1 MDIARPEFAKK
12 RRKKR
17 IIYSL
22 AVILAVVAVTL
33 GLSQLEPAAPV
44 VSANTVYT
52 DIVKRGEMLRQVR
65 GLGTLVPEEIR
76 WIPAV
81 TQGVVE
87 RILLRPGAEVRPDS
101 VILILS
107 NPELERQVLDAE
119 LQLKAAEA
127 QFENLKV
134 QLESQLLTQ
143 RAAAATIQAEYR
155 QAKMQVEVDEQLA
168 KEGLISELNL
178 KQSRV
183 RAEELAVR
191 QELEAKRLA
200 IAMQAVESQLEVQR
214 AAVEQQRALY
224 IQRKRELD
232 QLRVR
237 PGMQGVLQQVAVE
250 VGQQVTPGTN
260 LARVADLSRLK
271 AEIRIPETQAKDVV
285 VGQKAVIDTRNG
297 IVPGRVSRV
306 DPAVR
311 EGTVLVDVALEG
323 PLPQGARPDL
333 SIDGT
338 IEIERLTDVLYV
350 GRPVHGQP
358 NSTISLFKLLPNS
371 NEAVRVQVRL
381 GRSSVNT
388 MEILEGLQEGDRVI
402 LSDMSAH
409 DAYDRIRLN

>member
-1 MDIARPEFAKK
+1 MDIVRPELARK
-12 RRKKR
+12 RRTKR
-17 IIYSL
+17 IIYSAGVVL
-22 AVILAVVAVTL
+22 VIVAVTL
-33 GLSQLEPAAPV
+33 GLSQLEPAAPA

-52 DIVKRGEMLRQVR
+52 DTVKRGEMLRQVR

-87 RILLRPGAEVRPDS
+87 HIVLRPGAVVRPDS

-134 QLESQLLTQ
+134 QLESELLTQ
-143 RAAAATIQAEYR
+143 RAAAATVQAEYH

-168 KEGLISELNL
+168 KDGLISELTL

-183 RAEELAVR
+183 RAEELALR
-191 QELEAKRLA
+191 HELEQKRLA
-200 IAMQAVESQLEVQR
+200 IATRAVESQLEVQR
-214 AAVEQQRALY
+214 ATVEQQRALY
-224 IQRKRELD
+224 LLRKQELD

-237 PGMQGVLQQVAVE
+237 PGMNGVLQQVAVE

-260 LARVADLSRLK
+260 LARVANPAKLK
-271 AEIRIPETQAKDVV
+271 AEIRIPETQAKDVTI
-285 VGQKAVIDTRNG
+285 GQKAAIDTRNG

-333 SIDGT
+333 SVDGT
-338 IEIERLTDVLYV
+338 IEIERLTNVLYV

-358 NSTISLFKLLPNS
+358 NSTIGLFKLLPNS
-371 NEAVRVQVRL
+371 DEAVRVQVRL

-388 MEILEGLQEGDRVI
+388 IEILEGLQEGDRVI
-402 LSDMSAH
+402 LSDMSAQ